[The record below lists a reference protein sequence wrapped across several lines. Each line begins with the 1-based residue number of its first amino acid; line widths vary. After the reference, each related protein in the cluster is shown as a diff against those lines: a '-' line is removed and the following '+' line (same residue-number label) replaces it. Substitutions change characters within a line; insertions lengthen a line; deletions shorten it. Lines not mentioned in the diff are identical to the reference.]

1 MHFDF
6 YSRNSNSLWHL
17 FLEGDARMTL
27 EDELK
32 ALRAFK
38 AAHEG
43 KAINRAFARLEQL
56 LECVAFNPAISVR
69 GFNILAECLL
79 CLKEEIDELRN

>member
-1 MHFDF
+1 
-6 YSRNSNSLWHL
+6 
-17 FLEGDARMTL
+17 MTP
-27 EDELK
+27 EDELE

-56 LECVAFNPAISVR
+56 LSMAAYDPVMSAR
-69 GFNILAECLL
+69 GFRVLAECII
-79 CLKEEIDELRN
+79 CLKEVMDERQG